1 MAAKAIDSL
10 DVYISGRRVGELNQ
24 IQGGRLSFVYDDAWM
39 NGRVAIPLS
48 LSMPTIAKSYDGRQ
62 ADCQLWVRGR
72 RNRSTHP
79 FEFLRYRRV
88 FIVRNTP

>member
-48 LSMPTIAKSYDGRQ
+48 LSMPTIAKSYDGGKPTVSFGSGAAEIGARTR
-62 ADCQLWVRGR
+62 L
-72 RNRSTHP
+72 NS
-79 FEFLRYRRV
+79 
-88 FIVRNTP
+88 